1 MSVFY
6 YQLPTFALILPMR
19 FSTALLAA
27 EKPNLHAVA
36 DMFIDESPAFP
47 VMCQGPRQST
57 RSHKRRHSGKPHVSG
72 WLAMGPA
79 RWLPAPS

>member
-1 MSVFY
+1 MSHTPDAIMSVFY

-36 DMFIDESPAFP
+36 DMFML
-47 VMCQGPRQST
+47 VL
-57 RSHKRRHSGKPHVSG
+57 SG
-72 WLAMGPA
+72 
-79 RWLPAPS
+79 

>member
-36 DMFIDESPAFP
+36 DMFILVCRSLSSAMSMRMNLISKRMDGWE
-47 VMCQGPRQST
+47 GPLALRTERASAT
-57 RSHKRRHSGKPHVSG
+57 HSCVRGCI
-72 WLAMGPA
+72 
-79 RWLPAPS
+79 